1 MSVGEPVKPVKIVT
15 PPLAANVYLILDEKK
30 AIVDTGGDAA
40 FLIKALGK
48 YINPT
53 EIDYIIL
60 THSHFDH
67 AAAAG
72 ELKEYLKAQVIMHPV
87 EYDFVKSFNFSS
99 PLFGINFRPFTVDI
113 SVVEGDVIDL
123 GELKLKVFH
132 TPGHTPGSICLYEED
147 KKWLF
152 SGDVVFPH
160 GSFGRVDFPGGN
172 GAELLKSIE
181 RLAKLDVERLYPGH
195 DEPVGRASEHIK
207 RSLMFAK
214 MML

>member
-1 MSVGEPVKPVKIVT
+1 MSVKEPVKIVT
-15 PPLAANVYLILDEKK
+15 PPLSANAYLILDEKK

-40 FLIKALGK
+40 FLIKALRRH
-48 YINPT
+48 INPT

-67 AAAAG
+67 ASAAG
-72 ELKEYLKAQVIMHPV
+72 ELKEHLNAEIIMHPT

-99 PLFGINFRPFTVDI
+99 PLFGINFKPFTVDI
-113 SVVEGDVIDL
+113 PVRDGDVIEL
-123 GELKLKVFH
+123 GGLRLKVFH

-181 RLAKLDVERLYPGH
+181 RLARLDVEKLYPGH
-195 DEPVGRASEHIK
+195 EEPVSGASEHIK
-207 RSLMFAK
+207 RSLTFAR
-214 MML
+214 MTL